1 MKVIHLAVVST
12 HEMNVRERIKNAQE
26 TNAFSKTVK
35 LYLEQELTGMK
46 YGGYQM
52 LNDGLLTYKGRLY
65 IPNCDDLKRFMM
77 DGLHKIPYTGHPGY
91 QKMIKTT
98 RKLFY

>member
-1 MKVIHLAVVST
+1 VDAAISKSMKVIHLAVVST

-46 YGGYQM
+46 Y
-52 LNDGLLTYKGRLY
+52 
-65 IPNCDDLKRFMM
+65 
-77 DGLHKIPYTGHPGY
+77 
-91 QKMIKTT
+91 
-98 RKLFY
+98 